1 MRKMRWPLLLL
12 ALGPASTALAQLP
25 APGDALVGLVAE
37 DGALALDLARRSSG
51 ALWIANT
58 GEGTV
63 ARFDTA
69 TREETGRFFTG
80 PLGPGNDPSRTSV
93 DPLGDAYVANRAGN
107 RVTRIASQPE
117 ACPDRDGDGTIDTSW
132 GRAALGWGA
141 DECVLWS
148 TGLDA
153 HLLGEDGLRAVA
165 VQDGAGGDPF
175 ARFVWVGG
183 YVSGQV
189 AKLDAET
196 GEVLFVVDAPVRPYG
211 FALDGD
217 DQLWIATRDG
227 RRFGRID
234 TLACTGVERCA
245 ICDGEGVGDGCA
257 AQRIAAPV
265 VPYGVTVDGAGRVW
279 LGGTDLARY
288 DPAAPVGRR
297 WARAGL
303 PWDES
308 VVVHGVVA
316 DGVGGVW
323 GALLGRG
330 LLRADAEDP
339 ARWRVV
345 EGSAGPLHKG
355 LALDDAGQVWS
366 ITLGGRAD
374 VALPVP
380 GSEAAALETDVLPGL
395 VAPYTYS
402 DMTGAQLRLGTG
414 ARGALRRTV
423 DACAGGEVAPWTVE
437 VRAATPAGTRV
448 AARARA
454 EGAEWRALGILP
466 DDAGVWR
473 LAPTARLEVEL
484 QLEAPPGAEA
494 SPRVSALVVTPGACA
509 AADSR
514 LDADAGAPSPSGDA
528 GPSDAGAADAG
539 APREAGPFPEDAGV
553 ALFPDG
559 EAGSHTPDAGDDAR
573 RETGPRPTGS
583 DVDAPDASAHVAL
596 GSQACSLGLAAPDAR
611 TPWLAP
617 LALVATRARRRKRP
631 S

>member
-1 MRKMRWPLLLL
+1 MRWPLLLL

-279 LGGTDLARY
+279 LGARTWPATTRRRPWVAAGHGPGSPGTRASSCTVSSPTAWEASGVRSSGAGSCARTRRTRRAGASWR
-288 DPAAPVGRR
+288 AAPGRSTR
-297 WARAGL
+297 GSPSTTRVR
-303 PWDES
+303 S
-308 VVVHGVVA
+308 
-316 DGVGGVW
+316 
-323 GALLGRG
+323 GRS
-330 LLRADAEDP
+330 R
-339 ARWRVV
+339 
-345 EGSAGPLHKG
+345 SA
-355 LALDDAGQVWS
+355 AGQTS
-366 ITLGGRAD
+366 RCRY
-374 VALPVP
+374 P
-380 GSEAAALETDVLPGL
+380 G
-395 VAPYTYS
+395 
-402 DMTGAQLRLGTG
+402 
-414 ARGALRRTV
+414 
-423 DACAGGEVAPWTVE
+423 
-437 VRAATPAGTRV
+437 
-448 AARARA
+448 
-454 EGAEWRALGILP
+454 
-466 DDAGVWR
+466 
-473 LAPTARLEVEL
+473 
-484 QLEAPPGAEA
+484 
-494 SPRVSALVVTPGACA
+494 
-509 AADSR
+509 
-514 LDADAGAPSPSGDA
+514 
-528 GPSDAGAADAG
+528 
-539 APREAGPFPEDAGV
+539 
-553 ALFPDG
+553 
-559 EAGSHTPDAGDDAR
+559 
-573 RETGPRPTGS
+573 
-583 DVDAPDASAHVAL
+583 
-596 GSQACSLGLAAPDAR
+596 
-611 TPWLAP
+611 
-617 LALVATRARRRKRP
+617 ARRRRSRRTCCRGWWP
-631 S
+631 PTPTRT